1 MAEGESVPSNGPFAV
16 ERKDHGEVAVA
27 VLHGELDIASAD
39 QLQRVLDGI
48 VVERRSGLVD
58 MTDLRFID
66 SSGLSVLIRAWK
78 ALEAQG
84 QTLAMVAPVA
94 AVRRVLG
101 VSGLDALFRIYET
114 NAEGLE
120 GIAAR

>member
-1 MAEGESVPSNGPFAV
+1 MAEGEREPSDGPFAV
-16 ERKDHGEVAVA
+16 EREDQGGVAVA

-39 QLQRVLDGI
+39 QLQHVLDGI
-48 VVERRSGLVD
+48 VIERRSGLVD
-58 MTDLRFID
+58 MADLRFID
-66 SSGLSVLIRAWK
+66 SSGLSVLIRTWK

-114 NAEGLE
+114 KAEGLE
-120 GIAAR
+120 GIAAG